1 MEKYFPPVISQKI
14 FIDAQYTL
22 NYDAWL
28 SCCCSAPPPTWPW
41 SPTCWCWSCWWSTTT
56 WTLEWPRGGK
66 NGSSTTTWWRRDG
79 PHGALQWRV
88 QGNAWRFLVTILAN
102 ILIFQPRPQWNS
114 ILQIS
119 DARDINSE
127 PLQKKLLQESPRKS
141 LRNFSLNCLKIFRQW
156 SQRKYPEASSIL
168 WTTTPDCPAGLHH
181 IILPIYT
188 GCRLKMLR
196 PKIPRKRMLR
206 TMTHFPSYLFSLP
219 STPTRYSPTSPALY
233 HRLRGYQDHWCQDR
247 GTSPSTKSSARYARR
262 SLLSS
267 SCRGLLTQALG
278 CDCDC
283 GCWETGIWELFMWTL
298 LSLDPSLPWQPL
310 QWTPLFY
317 QLL

>member
-41 SPTCWCWSCWWSTTT
+41 SPTCWCWSCWWFTTT

-127 PLQKKLLQESPRKS
+127 PFAEKVTSRISQ
-141 LRNFSLNCLKIFRQW
+141 KIFT
-156 SQRKYPEASSIL
+156 K
-168 WTTTPDCPAGLHH
+168 
-181 IILPIYT
+181 
-188 GCRLKMLR
+188 
-196 PKIPRKRMLR
+196 
-206 TMTHFPSYLFSLP
+206 FFS
-219 STPTRYSPTSPALY
+219 
-233 HRLRGYQDHWCQDR
+233 
-247 GTSPSTKSSARYARR
+247 
-262 SLLSS
+262 
-267 SCRGLLTQALG
+267 
-278 CDCDC
+278 
-283 GCWETGIWELFMWTL
+283 ELFENI
-298 LSLDPSLPWQPL
+298 SPVIS
-310 QWTPLFY
+310 
-317 QLL
+317 